1 MFWAAK
7 PVANTAATAGPHAC
21 HASGLSPA
29 IQRDSYAL
37 FSPFLPDKK
46 KSLDAAN
53 ALTTFTPRP
62 YEVVVGTT
70 TTRYCDSTQREL
82 LSENRV
88 SFSFLEKI
96 SPLLPASA
104 DGILHEDCT
113 EVYFLDSLAFSTLF
127 PETSSLPTQALSLT
141 ISPLTNGVATDGL
154 F

>member
-1 MFWAAK
+1 M
-7 PVANTAATAGPHAC
+7 PTQRRLRGHAG
-21 HASGLSPA
+21 GLSPA

-88 SFSFLEKI
+88 SFSFLEKLP
-96 SPLLPASA
+96 PLLPASA

-113 EVYFLDSLAFSTLF
+113 EVYFLDSLAFLTLF
-127 PETSSLPTQALSLT
+127 LDTLSLPTQALSLT
-141 ISPLTNGVATDGL
+141 ISP
-154 F
+154 